1 MDQEKTIS
9 KWECGNGR
17 RFIVQEYYE
26 GITYRYHEAPE
37 KLQKRSAV
45 MLAQIHGAM
54 KELENLPTGIGEE
67 FLNYRNT
74 RDMQESYARTLHRA
88 QDAGDGAIAERIRVN
103 KRIVQTMPDHPG
115 I

>member
-17 RFIVQEYYE
+17 RFTVQEYYE

-54 KELENLPTGIGEE
+54 KEL
-67 FLNYRNT
+67 
-74 RDMQESYARTLHRA
+74 
-88 QDAGDGAIAERIRVN
+88 
-103 KRIVQTMPDHPG
+103 
-115 I
+115 